1 MNDAPMPAATRPPSA
16 APETLALLEARRSVD
31 PDFLA
36 EPGPDAASTQR
47 LLAIAA
53 RVPDHGM
60 LEPWRFIVFQGE
72 ARAAASARLAEAYK
86 DALATDLA
94 HLVRDN
100 PEKAQRTLAKM
111 PTLLARAP
119 LVVVVVSRADPNA
132 RKPEFEQVLS
142 AGAVCMNLIVAAG
155 AMGFAANW
163 LTGWAATDP
172 RALAILG
179 VNAGEKVAGIMHI
192 GNATRAPVER
202 RRPDMATLVTHWRG

>member
-1 MNDAPMPAATRPPSA
+1 MNDAPTIDL
-16 APETLALLEARRSVD
+16 APRADTLALLEARRSVD

-36 EPGPDAASTQR
+36 EPGPDAAATQR

-60 LEPWRFIVFQGE
+60 LEPWRFIVLQGA
-72 ARAAASARLAEAYK
+72 ARAEASARLAQAYQA
-86 DALATDLA
+86 ALATDLA

-100 PEKAQRTLAKM
+100 PEKTRRTLAKM

-119 LVVVVVSRADPNA
+119 LVVVVVSRADAAA

-179 VNAGEKVAGIMHI
+179 VAAGEKVAGIMHI
-192 GNATRAPVER
+192 GTATRAPVER